1 MENNLFIL
9 CELLKKMF
17 VDIETNMQYWL
28 LGYWCTLSY
37 NVMKIVGCLKDVY
50 DDKPTDILNARK
62 WI

>member
-1 MENNLFIL
+1 MANNYLFAML
-9 CELLKKMF
+9 
-17 VDIETNMQYWL
+17 VDIETNMQYW
-28 LGYWCTLSY
+28 CNLSC